1 MKQPGLTAAAFVG
14 ALAGSAVLAFDSITA
29 LPTWLALV
37 ALALVL
43 LGSGVAFA
51 TIWRDARSAGASWW
65 RTAGQAAW
73 DSLRLLLNLIF
84 A

>member
-1 MKQPGLTAAAFVG
+1 MKQPGLPAAAFVG

-29 LPTWLALV
+29 LPTW
-37 ALALVL
+37 LALVL